1 MKPVISRIV
10 QALVV
15 MSFVAAMTAVVAP
28 AARADPPPPCYGS
41 GCNGKDPQAT
51 GCSGSF
57 AYTVASFTVDYGY
70 IRVML
75 RYSDWCHAN
84 WTTVSIQQYAPADG
98 GEFWVEN
105 TYGNKQYYGFDVGQY
120 STFWTNMV
128 NGIPKARSCEFDN
141 VTYNGTNPGCTGWY

>member
-1 MKPVISRIV
+1 
-10 QALVV
+10 VV
-15 MSFVAAMTAVVAP
+15 SFVAAMTAVVAP

-128 NGIPKARSCEFDN
+128 NGIPKARSANLTTSPTTAPTRDARA
-141 VTYNGTNPGCTGWY
+141 GTDRVWPGRSR

>member
-1 MKPVISRIV
+1 MPATSAQRRFSLTGPPSTSSPGAMATVGTCRCSAPEIFPLPSASAKQGGTQAMKPVISRIV
-10 QALVV
+10 QALVAV
-15 MSFVAAMTAVVAP
+15 SFVAAMTAVVAP

-75 RYSDWCHAN
+75 RSSDWCHPN
-84 WTTVSIQQYAPADG
+84 WPPFPIHPYAPAHA
-98 GEFWVEN
+98 V
-105 TYGNKQYYGFDVGQY
+105 
-120 STFWTNMV
+120 
-128 NGIPKARSCEFDN
+128 
-141 VTYNGTNPGCTGWY
+141 